1 MQTPRRRSHFPRN
14 GGVIGGRRGLVKTTR
29 NSLLRGMPTREEIL
43 VLGLTAGVLG
53 SLVGGLMLGVGLGL
67 VVNGA
72 HVGWLLV
79 LPAAPVSGLLGYI
92 LARRLARQLPK

>member
-1 MQTPRRRSHFPRN
+1 
-14 GGVIGGRRGLVKTTR
+14 
-29 NSLLRGMPTREEIL
+29 MPTREEIL

-67 VVNGA
+67 AVNGA